1 MEFFFS
7 AEWRDGNFLIPA
19 NQVYRRELLAEMR
32 AALESS
38 RASDPAAA
46 KSVAVIG
53 ARVAALAA
61 YDFVLE

>member
-7 AEWRDGNFLIPA
+7 AEWRDGNFFIPA
-19 NQVYRRELLAEMR
+19 NQTYRRELLAQMR
-32 AALESS
+32 AALESP

-53 ARVAALAA
+53 ARVAALAV
-61 YDFVLE
+61 YDFIL